1 MTDVRTDLR
10 EARKRRGLS
19 QEQMAFRVG
28 LKSKGRYC
36 GIERGETPSV
46 RVALAIERE
55 LAGEVAADTLNPDV
69 ALVRSTP
76 PAVEAA

>member
-1 MTDVRTDLR
+1 MQNIRPDLKA
-10 EARKRRGLS
+10 ARKRLGLS

-55 LAGEVAADTLNPDV
+55 LGGEITADSLNPDV

-76 PAVEAA
+76 PAAEAA